1 MRIWVT
7 RAAPDA
13 EATAQRL
20 RELGHTPLIGPVLE
34 VRHLAKPAP
43 SLAGVGALA
52 FTSRNGVS
60 AFAAVSPRRDLPVF
74 AVGAATADAARALG
88 FGKVFSANGDVAALA
103 KLIARRRDLFSGAV
117 LYAGAREPAGDLPA
131 ALQAEGIAVRRHVV
145 YAVEVM
151 EPPLAA
157 TAALSAE
164 PIELDA
170 ILVYSPRAGRRLAEI
185 QALARVAQSLDAFCI
200 SDAAAEPLRTLNF
213 RRLAVAAKPNEDAL
227 LALLAN

>member
-7 RAAPDA
+7 RAAPEA

-20 RELGHTPLIGPVLE
+20 RALGDTPLVGPVLE

-74 AVGAATADAARALG
+74 AVGAATAETARARG
-88 FGKVFSANGDVAALA
+88 FDKVYSANGDVTGLA
-103 KLIARRRDLFSGAV
+103 RLVGRRRELFSGAV

-131 ALQAEGIAVRRHVV
+131 ALQAQGIAVRRHVV

-151 EPPLAA
+151 EAPLAA

-164 PIELDA
+164 PVELDA

-185 QALARVAQSLDAFCI
+185 DALSRVAQSLDAFCI
-200 SDAAAEPLRTLNF
+200 SEAAAEPLRRLNF

-227 LALLAN
+227 LALLTS